1 MKTIAIIAAMAIMPL
16 MTACCGGEASDESGG
31 NAVIETIM
39 SRRSIRK
46 YKPQPVERG
55 KMEKIAECGI
65 NAPNGRNLQSWE
77 IRIVDNADFID
88 GITAIYLEE
97 HPEAADEPGFRN
109 MFRNAPTVAFI
120 ANNPAYGFS
129 QVDCGLL
136 GGNMVLAAKSMGI
149 GSCCLGSPAAF
160 MKTPEAAEYL
170 EKLGFS
176 EGYELLY
183 VIAFGYPDE
192 SPAAKPRDSSKIK
205 FID

>member
-1 MKTIAIIAAMAIMPL
+1 MKTIAIIAAMTMMPL
-16 MTACCGGEASDESGG
+16 LSACSSGTAEEQDSG

-46 YKPQPVERG
+46 YKPRPVERE

-109 MFRNAPTVAFI
+109 MFRNAPTVVFI

-170 EKLGFS
+170 ERLGFS

-192 SPAAKPRDSSKIK
+192 SPAAKPRDSSKIR